1 MRIVKIP
8 LLLLIL
14 TAASLCTVAI
24 NAYSRDVSMHHTG
37 KINLRGSIL
46 KTYTESSPAFGLP
59 SKIVSGKVTDNNG
72 NPVAGVAVR
81 VKGKDVGTYTDG
93 NGNYNIEV
101 SEGDVLVFSSV
112 GFQTQQITVGNDNK
126 ISLKLISS
134 NTTMNEVVVT
144 ALGVSRKES
153 SLTYAN
159 QAISGSAV
167 NSVKSDNLMDALNG
181 KVAGVTISPSSSG
194 VGGSVKV
201 IMRGNK
207 NAFGSNQPLYV
218 IDGIPM
224 SNNSNANGQPNG
236 TYGGGA
242 DGGDGIS
249 NLNPDDIAS
258 ITFLEGASAAAL
270 YGSQA
275 ANGVVLIT
283 TKKGMAGKAQIHYS
297 SSVTIN
303 SISYKPKF
311 QTQYGETPNGNQSWG
326 VKLSAPASGNNLSAF
341 FVKGQNCTNS
351 VDFSAGT
358 AQAQTYF
365 SYANTKANG
374 VMPTNTLMRNNF
386 TFREDANFLQDK
398 LTLEANINYVT
409 QKIHNTPLQGLYL
422 NPLTGLYL
430 FPVGVDIN
438 QYKEKYGVPVASR
451 NGLLTMNWVANEDVQ
466 SNPWWLLY
474 KDPNFSTRNRVI
486 ISVAAKY
493 LFTDW
498 LNLQLRGN
506 TDRTAD
512 TYEEDLSAGS
522 NPVNVVGNN
531 GSFTGNSQ
539 AFTQTYGDAIL
550 NFNIPMKSDLKINGL
565 LGASITNQN
574 TIGQSYG
581 AGSGLAI
588 PNVFILQNV
597 LTSSSSPVSTL
608 PANHNQIQS
617 VFGNLNFSYK
627 DWLYLDLTGRNDW
640 SSNLAFTN
648 NESYFYPSAGLSFIL
663 SDVVTLPKFI
673 DFAKIRGSYA
683 EVASPVPQYITNPIN
698 YLANGG
704 AVTFNTVEP
713 NPKLKPTN
721 TKSKE
726 AGVDLHLF
734 DDRVSFNFT
743 WYLNNTYNQFIQY
756 TPAASTGYTVGYLNA
771 GNIQNKGVELTLSY
785 DVIRDR
791 ALKWNTSINY
801 SSNKNTII
809 ELNPAAPNA
818 PIWLTG
824 YQPNAY
830 GSALVKGGSW
840 GDIYGVKF
848 KRNAS
853 GQIMLNSSN
862 QPINDNTFVKV
873 GNANPKWQMG
883 WSNDFNFKNFDLS
896 FLVDGK
902 FGGQV
907 LSMTQMMMD
916 SYGVSLES
924 GQAREK
930 GSVTINGVDPSGK
943 PVTSVD
949 PQAWYSTIG
958 GRSGIAEAYIYS
970 ATVVRLRQV
979 SLGYNFPIRGGF
991 IKSLRLSL
999 IGSNLIYFYKKAPYD
1014 PEVTMST
1021 GNGMSGVDVFTLP
1034 TTRDMGAQLNVSF

>member
-1 MRIVKIP
+1 MVTGVSLFIGASNAWSRGAWMTPARESNPPGTYSGVFSDI
-8 LLLLIL
+8 IL
-14 TAASLCTVAI
+14 PNEHI
-24 NAYSRDVSMHHTG
+24 H
-37 KINLRGSIL
+37 
-46 KTYTESSPAFGLP
+46 
-59 SKIVSGKVTDNNG
+59 GKVTDNNG

-81 VKGKDVGTYTDG
+81 IKGKEQGTYTDG
-93 NGNYNIEV
+93 NGDYGLDA
-101 SEGDVLVFSSV
+101 SQGDVLIFSSV
-112 GFQTQQITVGNDNK
+112 GFETQQVTVGEESN
-126 ISLKLISS
+126 IQVKLVSAT
-134 NTTMNEVVVT
+134 TTMNEVVVT
-144 ALGVSRKES
+144 ALGISRKET

-167 NSVKSDNLMDALNG
+167 NDVKSDNLMNALNG
-181 KVAGVTISPSSSG
+181 KVAGVDISPSSSG

-224 SNNSNANGQPNG
+224 SNGSNANGQPNG

-249 NLNPDDIAS
+249 NLNPNDIAS

-283 TKKGMAGKAQIHYS
+283 TKKGRIGKAQIHYS
-297 SSVTIN
+297 SSFTVS

-326 VKLSAPASGNNLSAF
+326 AKLATPASGNNLSTF
-341 FVKGQNCTNS
+341 YVNGQNYTNS
-351 VDFSAGT
+351 VDLSAGT

-374 VMPTNTLMRNNF
+374 VMPTNSLMRNNF
-386 TFREDANFLQDK
+386 TFREDANFLNDK
-398 LTLEANINYVT
+398 LHLEANINYVT

-422 NPLTGLYL
+422 NPITGLYL
-430 FPVGVDIN
+430 FPVGIDIN
-438 QYKEKYGVPVASR
+438 QYKDKYGVPVASR
-451 NGLLTMNWVANEDVQ
+451 NGLPTMNWVANEDVQ

-493 LFTDW
+493 EFTDW
-498 LNLQLRGN
+498 LSLQLRGN

-512 TYEEDLSAGS
+512 TYEADLSAGS
-522 NPVNVVGNN
+522 NPVNVVGSN

-550 NFNIPMKSDLKINGL
+550 SFNIPMQSNLKINGV

-574 TIGQSYG
+574 TVGQSYG

-617 VFGNLNFSYK
+617 LFGNLNFSYK
-627 DWLYLDLTGRNDW
+627 DWLFLDLTGRNDW

-648 NESYFYPSAGLSFIL
+648 NESYFYPSVGLSFIL

-673 DFAKIRGSYA
+673 DFAKLRGSYA

-698 YLANGG
+698 YLAAGG

-713 NPKLKPTN
+713 NPALKPTN

-726 AGVDLHLF
+726 AGVDLRFLE
-734 DDRVSFNFT
+734 DRIHVGFT
-743 WYLNNTYNQFIQY
+743 WYQNNTYNQFIQY
-756 TPAASTGYTVGYLNA
+756 TPAASTGFTVGYLNA
-771 GNIQNKGVELTLSY
+771 GNIENKGIELTLSY
-785 DVIRDR
+785 DVIRDK

-809 ELNPAAPNA
+809 ELNPAAPDA
-818 PIWLTG
+818 PIWLTAPS
-824 YQPNAY
+824 PNAY

-848 KRNAS
+848 ERDPKS
-853 GQIMLNSSN
+853 GAIMLNSSD
-862 QPINDNTFVKV
+862 QPINNNTFVKV

-883 WSNDFNFKNFDLS
+883 WSNDFNYKSFDLS
-896 FLVDGK
+896 FLIDGK

-916 SYGVSLES
+916 SYGVSLAT
-924 GQAREK
+924 GQARDK
-930 GSVTINGVDPSGK
+930 GSVPINGVDPNGNT
-943 PVTSVD
+943 VTSVN
-949 PQAWYSTIG
+949 PQQWYSTIG

-979 SLGYNFPIRGGF
+979 SLGYDFPIRNGF

-999 IGSNLIYFYKKAPYD
+999 IGNNLFYFYKKAPYD
-1014 PEVTMST
+1014 PELTMST
-1021 GNGMSGVDVFTLP
+1021 SNGMSGVDVFTQP
-1034 TTRDMGAQLNVSF
+1034 TTRNVGAQLNVTF

>member
-1 MRIVKIP
+1 MRRINIP
-8 LLLLIL
+8 LLPFMVTGVSLLFIG
-14 TAASLCTVAI
+14 ASNAWSRGALIAPAGEV
-24 NAYSRDVSMHHTG
+24 NPPGAYSGTSSD
-37 KINLRGSIL
+37 IIL
-46 KTYTESSPAFGLP
+46 PNEP
-59 SKIVSGKVTDNNG
+59 VHGKVTDNNG

-81 VKGKDVGTYTDG
+81 IKGKEQGAYTDG
-93 NGNYNIEV
+93 NGDY
-101 SEGDVLVFSSV
+101 SLDASQGDVLIFSSV
-112 GFQTQQITVGNDNK
+112 GFETQQVTVGSENN
-126 ISLKLISS
+126 IPVKLMSAT
-134 NTTMNEVVVT
+134 TTMNEVVVT
-144 ALGVSRKES
+144 ALGISRKET

-159 QAISGSAV
+159 QAVSGSAV
-167 NSVKSDNLMDALNG
+167 NQVKSDNLMDALNG
-181 KVAGVTISPSSSG
+181 KVAGVDISPSSSG

-224 SNNSNANGQPNG
+224 SNGSNANGQPNG

-283 TKKGMAGKAQIHYS
+283 TKKGRIGKAQIHYS
-297 SSVTIN
+297 SSFTVS

-311 QTQYGETPNGNQSWG
+311 QTEYGETPNGNQSWG
-326 VKLSAPASGNNLSAF
+326 AKLTSPASGNNLSTF
-341 FVKGQNCTNS
+341 YVNGQNYTNS
-351 VDFSAGT
+351 VDLSAGN

-386 TFREDANFLQDK
+386 TFREDANFLNDK
-398 LTLEANINYVT
+398 LHLEANINYVT

-422 NPLTGLYL
+422 NPITGLYL

-438 QYKEKYGVPVASR
+438 QYKDKYGVPVASR

-486 ISVAAKY
+486 VSVAAKY
-493 LFTDW
+493 EFTNW
-498 LNLQLRGN
+498 LSLQLRGN

-512 TYEEDLSAGS
+512 TYEADLSAGS

-550 NFNIPMKSDLKINGL
+550 NFNIPMQSDLKINGV

-574 TIGQSYG
+574 RVGQSYG

-617 VFGNLNFSYK
+617 LFGNLNFAYK
-627 DWLYLDLTGRNDW
+627 DWLFLDLTGRNDW

-648 NESYFYPSAGLSFIL
+648 NESYFYPSVGLSFIL

-673 DFAKIRGSYA
+673 DFAKLRGSYA

-698 YLANGG
+698 YLAAGG

-713 NPKLKPTN
+713 NPALKPTN

-726 AGVDLHLF
+726 AGIDLRFIEDRIHL
-734 DDRVSFNFT
+734 SFT
-743 WYLNNTYNQFIQY
+743 WYQNNTYNQFIQY
-756 TPAASTGYTVGYLNA
+756 APAASTGFTIGYLNA
-771 GNIQNKGVELTLSY
+771 GNIQNKGIELTLSY
-785 DVIRDR
+785 DVIKDK
-791 ALKWNTSINY
+791 ALKWNTSVNY

-809 ELNPAAPNA
+809 ELNPAAPDA
-818 PIWLTG
+818 PIWLTD
-824 YQPNAY
+824 YSPNAY

-848 KRNAS
+848 ERDPKS
-853 GQIMLNSSN
+853 GAIMLNSSD
-862 QPINDNTFVKV
+862 QPINNNTFVKV

-883 WSNDFNFKNFDLS
+883 WSNDFNYKSFDLS
-896 FLVDGK
+896 FLIDGK

-916 SYGVSLES
+916 SYGVSLAS
-924 GQAREK
+924 GQARDK
-930 GSVTINGVDPSGK
+930 GGVTINGVDPSGK
-943 PVTSVD
+943 TVTTVD
-949 PQAWYSTIG
+949 PQSWYSTIG
-958 GRSGIAEAYIYS
+958 GRSGIAEPYIYS

-979 SLGYNFPIRGGF
+979 SLGYDFPIRNGF
-991 IKSLRLSL
+991 IKALRLSL
-999 IGSNLIYFYKKAPYD
+999 IGSNLFYFYKKAPYD
-1014 PEVTMST
+1014 PEITMST
-1021 GNGMSGVDVFTLP
+1021 ANGMSGVDVFTQP
-1034 TTRDMGAQLNVSF
+1034 TTRNVGAQLNVTF